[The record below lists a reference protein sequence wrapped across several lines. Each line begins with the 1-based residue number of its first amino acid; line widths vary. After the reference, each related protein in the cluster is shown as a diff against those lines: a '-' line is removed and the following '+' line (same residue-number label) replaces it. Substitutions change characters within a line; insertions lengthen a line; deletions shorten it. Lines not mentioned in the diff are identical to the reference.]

1 VATLHGHTDTVWGV
15 AMSADGRLLASGGMD
30 GTVRLWAAPSGQ
42 QLATLEGHT
51 AGVWGVVLS
60 ADGRL
65 LASGSFD
72 GTVRLWEASS
82 GAQLHTLRSDRRYER
97 VDITGLTGVTAAQ
110 RVSLLALGAIEPG
123 QATGVSHGV
132 PLSHSLSRST

>member
-1 VATLHGHTDTVWGV
+1 
-15 AMSADGRLLASGGMD
+15 MD

-82 GAQLHTLRSDRRYER
+82 GAHLHTLRSDRRYER
-97 VDITGLTGVTAAQ
+97 VDVTGLTGVTAAQ
-110 RVSLLALGAIEPG
+110 RVSLLALGAVDRAEP
-123 QATGVSHGV
+123 
-132 PLSHSLSRST
+132 SR

>member
-1 VATLHGHTDTVWGV
+1 MATLQGHTGTVWSV
-15 AMSADGRLLASGGMD
+15 SLSADGRLLASGGMD
-30 GTVRLWAAPSGQ
+30 GTVRLWEAPSGQ

-51 AGVWGVVLS
+51 GGVWSVVLS

-72 GTVRLWEASS
+72 GTVRLWEAST
-82 GAQLHTLRSDRRYER
+82 GAHLHTLRSDRRYER
-97 VDITGLTGVTAAQ
+97 VDVTGLTGVTAAQ

-123 QATGVSHGV
+123 QATEVSHGV
-132 PLSHSLSRST
+132 PLSHS

>member
-1 VATLHGHTDTVWGV
+1 MACGRPH
-15 AMSADGRLLASGGMD
+15 AADGDTDAQRAGFCRGAERGRTAFWLAAVRMGRCGCGRRPGGRL
-30 GTVRLWAAPSGQ
+30 
-42 QLATLEGHT
+42 LATLEGHT
-51 AGVWGVVLS
+51 GGVWGVVLS

-82 GAQLHTLRSDRRYER
+82 GAHLHTLRSDRRYER

-110 RVSLLALGAIEPG
+110 RISLLALGAIEPIG
-123 QATGVSHGV
+123 SA
-132 PLSHSLSRST
+132 LRKFA